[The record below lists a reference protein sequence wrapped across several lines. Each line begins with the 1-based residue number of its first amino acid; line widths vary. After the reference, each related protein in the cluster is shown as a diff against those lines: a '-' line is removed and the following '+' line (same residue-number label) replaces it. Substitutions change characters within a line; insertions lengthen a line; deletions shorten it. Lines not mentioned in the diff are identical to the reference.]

1 MPPPRCQRKRCHPPI
16 HPPIPPPPHKPTHP
30 PIHPSSPRK
39 VPRTPSLTAVAHALL
54 FPCYKLKRHW
64 QQVAAS
70 LDPVGGG
77 WWEQEP
83 LRHAPITLP
92 TPTITTTFTTTTDAL
107 GSGIPLPPSSPI
119 PIISTPSII
128 YAAVVPMTSN
138 ISIALLS
145 NESILIQALSS
156 HKALPLPE
164 MLM

>member
-1 MPPPRCQRKRCHPPI
+1 MGLTAGAVLVLVSDQLLGPALSQHLLGQRLEGRGAPGSSAATQVSTEKVPPTHPPT
-16 HPPIPPPPHKPTHP
+16 HKPTHP

-92 TPTITTTFTTTTDAL
+92 TPTIT
-107 GSGIPLPPSSPI
+107 SGIPFPLPPPSP
-119 PIISTPSII
+119 PS
-128 YAAVVPMTSN
+128 PPPSPRRT
-138 ISIALLS
+138 L
-145 NESILIQALSS
+145 
-156 HKALPLPE
+156 
-164 MLM
+164 